1 MTQQGEDRTLEL
13 EDDIKELAR
22 SQNMMIVIIFHF

>member
-13 EDDIKELAR
+13 EDDIKELAQ
-22 SQNMMIVIIFHF
+22 SQNMMIVIILHF